1 MELSEKIQK
10 LRKDNN
16 LTQEQFADKI
26 FVSRT
31 AVSKWET
38 GRGTP
43 SIDSLQMIAKEF
55 NIKLDDLLSGEE
67 IVEIAKSENKE
78 RIARFSSFVEAIVNV
93 CAIFA
98 IILPLYKIEA
108 GGFFYST
115 YVINIDG
122 WQGISFGIISITIS
136 LCGIVEA
143 VLLSIKKHKLE
154 SVAKICATA
163 ANVLGIIFCIL
174 SSHPYPAIFFFFLLI
189 VKAVI
194 AIKVLGH
201 AE

>member
-10 LRKDNN
+10 LRKENN

-43 SIDSLQMIAKEF
+43 SIDSLQMIAKAF
-55 NIKLDDLLSGEE
+55 DIKLDDLLSGEE

-78 RIARFSSFVEAIVNV
+78 RITRFSSFVEAIVNV

-115 YVINIDG
+115 YVRNIDG
-122 WQGISFGIISITIS
+122 WQGIAFGIISVAIVI
-136 LCGIVEA
+136 CGILEA
-143 VLLSIKKHKLE
+143 VLLSLKKYKPQSML
-154 SVAKICATA
+154 KICASLINTLA
-163 ANVLGIIFCIL
+163 IILCIL
-174 SSHPYPAIFFFFLLI
+174 SLHPYPAIFFFVLLI
-189 VKAVI
+189 IKGIITIKASRY
-194 AIKVLGH
+194 AG
-201 AE
+201 